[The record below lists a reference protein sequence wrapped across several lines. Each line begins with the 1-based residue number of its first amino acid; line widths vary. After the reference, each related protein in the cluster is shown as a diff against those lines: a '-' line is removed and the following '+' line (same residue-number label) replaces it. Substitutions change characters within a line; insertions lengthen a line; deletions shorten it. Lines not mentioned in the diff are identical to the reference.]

1 MQLQTLKGFR
11 DFLPPQAAARQ
22 WLKGQMIK
30 VFEKWGYEPL
40 ETPTLESYEL
50 FKGEIGEDEKL
61 FYKFKDLGDR
71 EVMLRYDQT
80 VPTCRVIGQYF
91 NKITFPFRRYQ
102 LQSNFRAEKPQAGR
116 YREFVQADV
125 DIFGV
130 ASPLADAETIAVSL
144 DLYKSLG
151 FKQVVAV
158 INNRDLM
165 KNIPYAAISAIDK
178 LDKIGP
184 DGVIA
189 NMVSKGITP
198 DLAQK
203 YFDEVKNIQP
213 DETINTIFDYLKNA
227 GFPPDWY
234 RFQPTLARAFSY
246 SQGPIWEIVIPE
258 YSPGSVGGGER
269 YDSLVERITG
279 QKIPGTGI
287 AFGFDR
293 TLEAAEKLGLVPQ
306 FKTLTQILVTIFSP
320 DLYSPALTLSRSLR
334 QGGVNTEL
342 YPDPNTKLDKQLKY
356 ASAKGIPFVAILGPE
371 EIEKDIV
378 TLKNM
383 ASGEQ
388 KTLTQPDL
396 ISSLKSTS

>member
-102 LQSNFRAEKPQAGR
+102 IQSNFRAEKPQAGR

>member
-1 MQLQTLKGFR
+1 MTTQTLKGFR

-71 EVMLRYDQT
+71 EIMLRYDQT

-91 NKITFPFRRYQ
+91 NQLTFPFRRYQ
-102 LQSNFRAEKPQAGR
+102 IQSNFRAEKPQAGR

-130 ASPLADAETIAVSL
+130 ASPLADAETIAISL

-158 INNRDLM
+158 VNNRDLM
-165 KNIPYAAISAIDK
+165 KDIPYAAISAIDK
-178 LDKIGP
+178 LDKIGS
-184 DGVIA
+184 DGVISS
-189 NMVSKGITP
+189 MISKGITP

-203 YFDEVKNIQP
+203 YFDQVRNIQP

-227 GFPPDWY
+227 G
-234 RFQPTLARAFSY
+234 R
-246 SQGPIWEIVIPE
+246 
-258 YSPGSVGGGER
+258 
-269 YDSLVERITG
+269 
-279 QKIPGTGI
+279 
-287 AFGFDR
+287 
-293 TLEAAEKLGLVPQ
+293 
-306 FKTLTQILVTIFSP
+306 
-320 DLYSPALTLSRSLR
+320 R
-334 QGGVNTEL
+334 Q
-342 YPDPNTKLDKQLKY
+342 
-356 ASAKGIPFVAILGPE
+356 
-371 EIEKDIV
+371 
-378 TLKNM
+378 
-383 ASGEQ
+383 
-388 KTLTQPDL
+388 
-396 ISSLKSTS
+396 

>member
-1 MQLQTLKGFR
+1 MKVQTLKGFR

-102 LQSNFRAEKPQAGR
+102 IQSNFRAEKPQAGR